1 MGESEYMTKLSGIP
15 ASADPAHLLI
25 IGETK
30 SGKSTFC
37 AQAVEDGWPMIYVD
51 SDNGLSAL
59 RRALKT
65 ETAMDRVFYF
75 GTEHPADFL
84 NGMLTESVFRWN
96 LTKDAL
102 YSSGVGSSGD
112 KLVQIYP
119 SRIPVNMLLSV
130 DSWSAVALDAMQ
142 IGAENKKTALEEMA
156 TENKAQQV
164 YGAAGLKLTL
174 LAAVLQ
180 KVPFH
185 VIVQAHPTTF
195 EKLEKPLN
203 VQLKAAKQGEMMI
216 REVIEV
222 PLSSS
227 KPHGRSLGKFFTDI
241 GWLEID
247 RADRRNLDFTTKYGR
262 VSGGTINK
270 KGPIEEM
277 SFSKLFGRPPPY
289 DPSTESQWIRYLTHD
304 EFVAERAAATPVAP
318 KPAGVS
324 DAGVITKS
332 PANPMAAFM
341 KK

>member
-1 MGESEYMTKLSGIP
+1 MTKLSEIP
-15 ASADPAHLLI
+15 ASADPVHLLI

-59 RRALKT
+59 RRALKNQS
-65 ETAMDRVFYF
+65 AMNRVFYF

-84 NGMLTESVFRWN
+84 DGMLTKAVFRWN
-96 LTKDAL
+96 LTKDSE
-102 YSSGVGSSGD
+102 YSSSTASSGD

-119 SRIPVNMLLSV
+119 SRIPKQIILSV

-142 IGAENKKTALEEMA
+142 IGAGDKKTALEDMA
-156 TENKAQQV
+156 IDNKSQQV
-164 YGAAGLKLTL
+164 YGVAGLKLTL
-174 LAAVLQ
+174 LAAILQ
-180 KVPFH
+180 KVEFH
-185 VIVQAHPTTF
+185 TIVQAHPTTF

-203 VQLKAAKQGEMMI
+203 MKLGAVKQGEMII

-247 RADRRNLDFTTKYGR
+247 RADKRNLDFTTKYGR

-277 SFSKLFGRPPPY
+277 SFSNLFGRPAPY

-304 EFVAERAAATPVAP
+304 EFVAERPATPVAP

-324 DAGVITKS
+324 DAGILPSK